1 MARKKSVIV
10 KQLRWKPLEF
20 ASITPI
26 TRKNPS
32 SNSGAPFVATTGLTL
47 RQLAVADFLLTA
59 ARGAEIQDSAW
70 ASSWSLHSDQ
80 VSDVQLSQ
88 LARLVEHKGMVPL
101 RDGEII
107 SFAQQA
113 WLRRNPRSTG
123 YVAAKIRAN
132 TARRNSG
139 SLPRNKIYA
148 PPNVVRQGDIRSD
161 LIHDDRR
168 AAIAAAQVLLV
179 RMRSA
184 WLWYDDLDIELEDGY
199 LTTSQVPSMEKRLV
213 EADLKRYFPDLTDFD
228 LKRVLS
234 QVKGWGSVQPRDKMD
249 KLARAAVK
257 IRD

>member
-1 MARKKSVIV
+1 MAWNDEIVLGTVPLYGEDYVIRVSTFPATGQPALLLEDSQGYQSKASVALPGVKLGPGEILIKNWGADAESASALYKTGLFVDTGKTVDSGFVKIPIWRLKLARKNS
-10 KQLRWKPLEF
+10 
-20 ASITPI
+20 A
-26 TRKNPS
+26 RK
-32 SNSGAPFVATTGLTL
+32 
-47 RQLAVADFLLTA
+47 
-59 ARGAEIQDSAW
+59 
-70 ASSWSLHSDQ
+70 
-80 VSDVQLSQ
+80 
-88 LARLVEHKGMVPL
+88 
-101 RDGEII
+101 
-107 SFAQQA
+107 
-113 WLRRNPRSTG
+113 NPRSTG

-184 WLWYDDLDIELEDGY
+184 WLWYDDLDIELEDGH
-199 LTTSQVPSMEKRLV
+199 LTTSQVPAMEKRLV

-228 LKRVLS
+228 LKRVMS